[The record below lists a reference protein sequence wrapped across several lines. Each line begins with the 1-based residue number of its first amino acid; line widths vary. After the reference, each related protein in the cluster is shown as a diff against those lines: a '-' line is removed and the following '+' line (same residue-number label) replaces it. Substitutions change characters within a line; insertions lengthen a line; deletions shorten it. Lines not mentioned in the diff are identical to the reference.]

1 MNCDHHS
8 EIKKLSLEIKNHFH
22 SIKKARVA
30 CVAMGKCNG
39 NGGNLWKAVKIA
51 RNVVCD
57 SIPTNLTLGGLPIAT
72 HDVPNAFASFFSE
85 KQMQ

>member
-1 MNCDHHS
+1 MMIDRVRMNCDHHS

-51 RNVVCD
+51 RNVVCLK
-57 SIPTNLTLGGLPIAT
+57 TGLEWQQ
-72 HDVPNAFASFFSE
+72 VPHLHFF
-85 KQMQ
+85 